1 MKPDSKEPNRPLS
14 DHKTSDRAL
23 VLPLIGCLL
32 LLPPM
37 AGIFQLD
44 VRILGIPFTGF
55 YLFGVWALLIAG
67 AAVLSR
73 RVQQRTDW
81 NDPQQVPKDAAGQDL
96 ADDAGDRTQ

>member
-1 MKPDSKEPNRPLS
+1 MKPESNDPDRPLS

-23 VLPLIGCLL
+23 ILPLVGCLL

-37 AGIFQLD
+37 AGIFQID

-73 RVQQRTDW
+73 RVQQRSDW
-81 NDPQQVPKDAAGQDL
+81 NDPQQEPEDKAGKDSGG
-96 ADDAGDRTQ
+96 DAEDRAI